1 MKIGIDARSL
11 SVPGGIKIYSENLL
25 NCLNHKKEF
34 ILMGPTHFNDFKCIP
49 SKIKNDSIL
58 RLFYENII
66 IPKIIKKNRVD
77 LIHSLKSSVPILGKF
92 KRVIRSEERL

>member
-66 IPKIIKKNRVD
+66 IPKIIKNNEAIIPTFCPLFNARRN
-77 LIHSLKSSVPILGKF
+77 LKFEHKF
-92 KRVIRSEERL
+92 F